1 MKSRKRTSRGSLFGK
16 QRVSGVPS
24 DVLLSGGVKPS
35 DDASLSTSVESSS
48 RNPSL
53 GLESSH
59 WDSVPSSC
67 ANKKIGLQSIIGEV
81 KALRVS
87 GARDTEA
94 GSSKDSAGKEPR
106 VLKGGE
112 ENQPKPPMKKRSAW
126 MLYSDSTR
134 VELAGSNPE
143 MSATEVTRV
152 VGLRFKAL
160 SLEERVSWQMKA
172 EEDEER
178 YKKELAEYRKKVG
191 PADVGPRSDVTLGD
205 LIKQSK
211 KAGPWYSV
219 V

>member
-160 SLEERVSWQMKA
+160 SLEERVRWQMKA
-172 EEDEER
+172 EEDGER

-205 LIKQSK
+205 LMKQNK

-219 V
+219 A